1 MKDVLNKLLSIQMT
15 LDTIPVTGRDN
26 VAHMLGCMQALN
38 EAIAII
44 RKQEEKN
51 NAVDVLRSALTSS
64 IRPGR
69 ETGLT

>member
-1 MKDVLNKLLSIQMT
+1 MKEVLNKLLSIQMT

-44 RKQEEKN
+44 RKQEEKKQCSGR
-51 NAVDVLRSALTSS
+51 LRSALTSS

-69 ETGLT
+69 EAGLT